1 VAGLEKEIKQ
11 DGRQGDAERRYED
24 CRSLRGERM
33 FEGVSKKIETEEE
46 EKYGEEADQTSEGSR
61 QPSANDQGLDDMVS
75 GAAH

>member
-1 VAGLEKEIKQ
+1 
-11 DGRQGDAERRYED
+11 
-24 CRSLRGERM
+24 M